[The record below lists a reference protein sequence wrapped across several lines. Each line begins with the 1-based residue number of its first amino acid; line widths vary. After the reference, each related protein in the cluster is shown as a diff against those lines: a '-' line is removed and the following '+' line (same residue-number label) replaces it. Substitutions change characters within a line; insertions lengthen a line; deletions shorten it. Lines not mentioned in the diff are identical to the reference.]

1 MSKRKIVVTSALP
14 YANGD
19 IHIGHLVE
27 YLQTDF
33 WVRFQKMRGHDCTYV
48 CADDTHGTPI
58 MIRARKEGRAPE
70 DLIAEMHARHSR
82 DFADFQIAFDNYYST
97 NSPENRAFCEDIYAK
112 LDKGG
117 ALLREKVAQL
127 WCPQCGMFLPDRFVK
142 GTCPHCGK
150 EEQYGDSCEACSATY
165 SPADL
170 KDAHCA
176 TCGCR
181 ALETRETEHILFDL
195 AKFKEY
201 LRGWLPDHTQADVAN
216 KLQEWFGEDQTL
228 LPWDISRDAPYFG
241 FEIPGYPGKYFYV
254 WLDAPVGY
262 LASLRNWCER
272 NGRTFEG
279 TWGDPATER
288 YHFIGK
294 DIVRFHCLFWPAM
307 LHAAGYQGPTKVFV
321 HGFLTVNGEK
331 MSKSRGTFVS
341 ARTYLDHLDPAFLRY
356 YYACKINNTT
366 DDIDLN
372 LDDFAQRVNADLVGK
387 ITNLASRGGQMLG
400 KKLDGRLG
408 SLDDEG
414 RALLAAARERADAIA
429 ALYEARKFSQV
440 PVEVCKLADAANE
453 YFDRHAPW
461 KAIKEDPEAVRP
473 VLTTVLNL
481 FRVLAIYL
489 APILPV
495 YAKKAAALF
504 REEPFT
510 WESLGKTLENAPIGD
525 YEYLATRVDPKAVE
539 AMVEAS
545 KPPAPPAADPGKCAG
560 ARHAPQ
566 PDGASGKASPGK
578 QSEAVCAVGG
588 HTCPPKAV
596 ISIASFE
603 PVDLRVGRVE
613 SCRPVEK
620 SKKLVR
626 FELDCGPLGHR
637 TIFSGI
643 RMAYPDPSV
652 LDGKQVVFV
661 ANLAPREMKG
671 VGVSEGMVLTAGD
684 PATGLA
690 VLTTL
695 APVNPGDPAT

>member
-1 MSKRKIVVTSALP
+1 MDKRKIVVTSALP

-70 DLIAEMHARHSR
+70 DLIAEMHARHTR
-82 DFADFQIAFDNYYST
+82 DFADFQIGFDNYYST
-97 NSPENRAFCEDIYAK
+97 NSPENKAFCEDIYGK

-150 EEQYGDSCEACSATY
+150 EEQYGDSCEHCSATY
-165 SPADL
+165 SPSDL

-307 LHAAGYQGPTKVFV
+307 LHAAGYQGPSKVFV

-387 ITNLASRGGQMLG
+387 ITNLASRGAQMLG

-414 RALLAAARERADAIA
+414 RELLAASRARAAAIA
-429 ALYEARKFSQV
+429 DLYEARKFSQV

-461 KAIKEDPEAVRP
+461 KAIKEDPESVRP

-504 REEPFT
+504 GEEAFT
-510 WESLGKTLENAPIGD
+510 WDSLDRTLENAPIGE

-545 KPPAPPAADPGKCAG
+545 KPPAATGEGAA
-560 ARHAPQ
+560 APSPNPTPQ
-566 PDGASGKASPGK
+566 GASKTAAGGASSPSEPVAVKA
-578 QSEAVCAVGG
+578 E
-588 HTCPPKAV
+588 
-596 ISIASFE
+596 IAF
-603 PVDLRVGRVE
+603 PAFDAVDLRVGKVL
-613 SCRPVEK
+613 SCTAVPK
-620 SKKLVR
+620 SKKLVK
-626 FELDCGPLGHR
+626 FELDCGPLGKR

-643 RMAYPDPSV
+643 RSAYPDPSV

-695 APVNPGDPAT
+695 APVNPGDPAC